1 MSSANIAKDLVALC
15 AAGKFSEAGETYWAE
30 DVVSI
35 EAMSPPDGD
44 PASHGKAAARAKGE
58 WWEGAHE
65 VHSVEVEGP
74 YLNGDQF
81 TVRFQMDVTNKETG
95 QRMQMDE
102 HALYTV
108 KDGKIVEERFFY
120 GG

>member
-1 MSSANIAKDLVALC
+1 
-15 AAGKFSEAGETYWAE
+15 
-30 DVVSI
+30 
-35 EAMSPPDGD
+35 
-44 PASHGKAAARAKGE
+44 
-58 WWEGAHE
+58 
-65 VHSVEVEGP
+65 
-74 YLNGDQF
+74 
-81 TVRFQMDVTNKETG
+81 MDFTNKETG